1 MKLPSNLNIKLP
13 NLGRDIGSLAGYQKS
28 RVYYPSHM
36 LAVGTPATIHM
47 WSDTHAAT
55 VQEVVQTKAGRTYL
69 KVTRDDK
76 EVIKKA
82 ERLGD
87 QPTYKF
93 TPNPEGGWCWAEVVF
108 FKDDKD
114 ELVFMTQKADYNP
127 KTKRFTKDGWA
138 FVSLGER
145 REYYDPH
152 F

>member
-28 RVYYPSHM
+28 RVYYPSNM

-69 KVTRDDK
+69 KVTRDHK
-76 EVIKKA
+76 KCIKKA
-82 ERLGD
+82 MYYGD
-87 QPTYKF
+87 QPKYEF
-93 TPNPEGGWCWAEVVF
+93 TPNPEGGECWAEVVF
-108 FKDDKD
+108 FKDDND
-114 ELVFMTQKADYNP
+114 ELVFMTQKADFNY
-127 KTKRFTKDGWA
+127 KTKRFTKNGWA